1 MSIRVVMDVKDFVA
15 SDVAGAGEVVLRVGV
30 VRLRRSGKAGEG
42 RGGVMLFRMTSGRRA
57 TMGLTRGV
65 SDASLR
71 FLRRQRGG
79 WMLEEVWY
87 LVSMQHEMVNS
98 R

>member
-42 RGGVMLFRMTSGRRA
+42 R
-57 TMGLTRGV
+57 
-65 SDASLR
+65 
-71 FLRRQRGG
+71 RGG
-79 WMLEEVWY
+79 DV
-87 LVSMQHEMVNS
+87 VSNDQRASCDNGS
-98 R
+98 DKGGF